1 MKKVLFLFAMMVLFG
16 SAMAFDFSSVAPT
29 GQTLFYNIIGGT
41 AQITTQNST
50 YPYYISM
57 PSGNLTI
64 PSTVIYNGTTYN
76 VTTIGHHAF
85 YCCGLTSVTIPNGVT
100 SIEVAAFAGC
110 NSLTSVII
118 PNSVTNIGDQSFA
131 SCHNLDSITLPN
143 SIESIGFS
151 AFGGTG
157 INAIQIPESVTNI
170 AVGAFCTCNSLMSI
184 TVANGNPVYDS
195 RDNCNAII
203 HTASN
208 ELISGCRNSI
218 IPNTVVSI
226 GDGAFGDLDSLFS
239 IYIPNSVMRI
249 GMSSF
254 ANCDGLT
261 TVTIPNSVTNIC
273 SEAFWQCSA
282 LSSVTIGNS
291 IDSIGNRA
299 FFYCVALDTITIL
312 ANIPPNLGTESF
324 WGVTLD
330 RINIPCGTYAD
341 YSTASVWGWSFSS
354 ILVDSIYRASYQI
367 NLVSGNPEKGYATII
382 QDETFHDLRCDTS
395 VVICAIP
402 NNGYHFKQWSNGSNA
417 NPDTVFITENTT
429 LTAYFCGLI
438 TLVDSVSHGTVS
450 HYKISNFIEEIH
462 ATPSY
467 GYHFDHWS
475 NGSTSN
481 PDTLFIS
488 GDSII
493 TAYFAKNQYTVT
505 ALANQNERGTVAGG
519 AMVDYL
525 DNVTLTATA
534 NYGYHFSHWSDGST
548 ENPHQVTA
556 NENKTIYAYFDPNQ
570 YLLNVLSADGTMGNV
585 SGSGSFDYLSNRT
598 ISASPNYGYHF
609 VQWNDGVAT
618 NSRTVTLTQ
627 DTTFTALFGKN
638 QYTLNVLS
646 NDASLG
652 TVTGSGTYEYLDN
665 AEIIATAIEHYHFV
679 RWSDGNTSNP
689 RNYQVTEDATIIAI
703 FAIDSHYVNVTCDI
717 ARGTVSGSG
726 YYAYGSAC
734 TVTAENTYTGFVF
747 HSWSNGVTA
756 NPYVFAVL
764 DDMEVYAIFVAEGEE
779 VYTVTVESAD
789 PSMGTASGGGQALSG
804 GEVVIWATSNPGHRF
819 VRWND
824 NNTDSVR
831 TVVVTADV
839 TYTAYFE
846 ATTQSINDVMEED
859 IKIFVQ
865 NGQIVVDGVDDKDVR
880 VFDMYGRLVDNRM
893 LSPGVYLIKIGDHPA
908 RKVVV
913 IR

>member
-1 MKKVLFLFAMMVLFG
+1 MKKVLSLLVMLVMVFT
-16 SAMAFDFSSVAPT
+16 AKAYDFTAIAPS
-29 GQTLFYNIIGGT
+29 GQTLYYNIINGE
-41 AQITTQNST
+41 AQVTFQNSEFS
-50 YPYYISM
+50 PYTTVW
-57 PSGNLTI
+57 PSGNLSI
-64 PSTVIYNGTTYN
+64 PSSVTYAGVVYP
-76 VTTIGHHAF
+76 VTSIGDYAF
-85 YCCGLTSVTIPNGVT
+85 LGCEELTSVSIT
-100 SIEVAAFAGC
+100 STVVHIGFCTFLGC
-110 NSLTSVII
+110 INLDSIII
-118 PNSVTNIGDQSFA
+118 PNSVTSIGDFSFLGC
-131 SCHNLDSITLPN
+131 SSLTSVSLSDSIVSIGLGAFSECTNLNSITVSSGNPIYDSRNNCNGIVLTASNTLICACSTTSIPN
-143 SIESIGFS
+143 SI
-151 AFGGTG
+151 
-157 INAIQIPESVTNI
+157 
-170 AVGAFCTCNSLMSI
+170 TC
-184 TVANGNPVYDS
+184 
-195 RDNCNAII
+195 
-203 HTASN
+203 
-208 ELISGCRNSI
+208 
-218 IPNTVVSI
+218 I
-226 GDGAFGDLDSLFS
+226 GDYAFFGCFNLTS
-239 IYIPNSVMRI
+239 I
-249 GMSSF
+249 
-254 ANCDGLT
+254 
-261 TVTIPNSVTNIC
+261 TIPNAVI
-273 SEAFWQCSA
+273 
-282 LSSVTIGNS
+282 
-291 IDSIGNRA
+291 SIGNYA
-299 FFYCVALDTITIL
+299 FYYC
-312 ANIPPNLGTESF
+312 
-324 WGVTLD
+324 
-330 RINIPCGTYAD
+330 
-341 YSTASVWGWSFSS
+341 
-354 ILVDSIYRASYQI
+354 I
-367 NLVSGNPEKGYATII
+367 NL
-382 QDETFHDLRCDTS
+382 
-395 VVICAIP
+395 
-402 NNGYHFKQWSNGSNA
+402 
-417 NPDTVFITENTT
+417 DTVFMEGEIPPILGNYCFDSNAIDRVFILSCHSYDSYYTE
-429 LTAYFCGLI
+429 LTWEDYRDYLHDPIVLGFSI
-438 TLVDSVSHGTVS
+438 DIVSHNPIYGMADALPLRNNIIRCDSSVVVLAT
-450 HYKISNFIEEIH
+450 SN
-462 ATPSY
+462 Y

-488 GDSII
+488 GDSIV

-505 ALANQNERGTVAGG
+505 ALTNQGDRGSVTGSAT
-519 AMVDYL
+519 VDYL

-665 AEIIATAIEHYHFV
+665 AEITATAIEHYHFV

-859 IKIFVQ
+859 IRIFVQ

-893 LSPGVYLIKIGDHPA
+893 LSPGVYLVIIGTHPA

>member
-1 MKKVLFLFAMMVLFG
+1 M
-16 SAMAFDFSSVAPT
+16 
-29 GQTLFYNIIGGT
+29 
-41 AQITTQNST
+41 
-50 YPYYISM
+50 
-57 PSGNLTI
+57 
-64 PSTVIYNGTTYN
+64 
-76 VTTIGHHAF
+76 
-85 YCCGLTSVTIPNGVT
+85 
-100 SIEVAAFAGC
+100 
-110 NSLTSVII
+110 
-118 PNSVTNIGDQSFA
+118 
-131 SCHNLDSITLPN
+131 
-143 SIESIGFS
+143 
-151 AFGGTG
+151 
-157 INAIQIPESVTNI
+157 
-170 AVGAFCTCNSLMSI
+170 
-184 TVANGNPVYDS
+184 
-195 RDNCNAII
+195 
-203 HTASN
+203 
-208 ELISGCRNSI
+208 
-218 IPNTVVSI
+218 
-226 GDGAFGDLDSLFS
+226 
-239 IYIPNSVMRI
+239 
-249 GMSSF
+249 F
-254 ANCDGLT
+254 ANVRCD
-261 TVTIPNSVTNIC
+261 
-273 SEAFWQCSA
+273 
-282 LSSVTIGNS
+282 
-291 IDSIGNRA
+291 
-299 FFYCVALDTITIL
+299 
-312 ANIPPNLGTESF
+312 
-324 WGVTLD
+324 
-330 RINIPCGTYAD
+330 
-341 YSTASVWGWSFSS
+341 STAV
-354 ILVDSIYRASYQI
+354 
-367 NLVSGNPEKGYATII
+367 I
-382 QDETFHDLRCDTS
+382 Q
-395 VVICAIP
+395 
-402 NNGYHFKQWSNGSNA
+402 
-417 NPDTVFITENTT
+417 
-429 LTAYFCGLI
+429 
-438 TLVDSVSHGTVS
+438 
-450 HYKISNFIEEIH
+450 
-462 ATPSY
+462 ATPNY

-475 NGSTSN
+475 TGSTQN
-481 PDTLFIS
+481 LDTVHLT
-488 GDSII
+488 GDCTI
-493 TAYFAKNQYTVT
+493 TAYFAKNQYTIT
-505 ALANQNERGTVAGG
+505 GLTNQNERGTVIGSAT
-519 AMVDYL
+519 VNYL
-525 DNVTLTATA
+525 DNVTLTAMA
-534 NYGYHFSHWSDGST
+534 NYGYHFTHWSDGNT
-548 ENPHQVTA
+548 ENPRQVSATQ
-556 NENKTIYAYFDPNQ
+556 NKTIYAYFEPNQ
-570 YLLNVLSADGTMGNV
+570 YSLNVQSADGIMGNV
-585 SGSGSFDYLSNRT
+585 SGGGIFDYLSNRT

-665 AEIIATAIEHYHFV
+665 AEITATAIEHYHFV

-764 DDMEVYAIFVAEGEE
+764 DDMEVFAIFVAEGEE

-859 IKIFVQ
+859 IRIFVQ

-893 LSPGVYLIKIGDHPA
+893 LSPGVYLVKIGTHPA